1 MNHLIKVEFEY
12 NVGFLPTARSRKARI
27 AKKRSHFYFPL
38 LEVEESEFK
47 KAFVVPVYDSR
58 YEGGTVEYR
67 SYKGVLYKPMLNPYN
82 ENYPALW
89 TKEDC
94 IRYATPSSYYHNLFL
109 SDYEEMEEGSV
120 ILSDNKNERIASLL
134 NEYMRSSTRKLMFNY
149 TLWEVTKEPRYRVAF
164 YNGFG
169 SYHRPLIMVDSD
181 GPFNANQFDLAVD
194 YALKQSK
201 GDGRVTREK
210 LQEDTY
216 RKIVV
221 LDDTFV
227 TEYKHEVAF
236 MSDDPIEFGILLAE
250 EAKLS
255 IDGRLLFNI
264 SGLDEE
270 YLSSLLFA
278 DGILTPLGS
287 ICMERRR
294 LELVKDGNYFIARH
308 KVDYFDL
315 D

>member
-1 MNHLIKVEFEY
+1 
-12 NVGFLPTARSRKARI
+12 
-27 AKKRSHFYFPL
+27 
-38 LEVEESEFK
+38 
-47 KAFVVPVYDSR
+47 
-58 YEGGTVEYR
+58 
-67 SYKGVLYKPMLNPYN
+67 
-82 ENYPALW
+82 
-89 TKEDC
+89 
-94 IRYATPSSYYHNLFL
+94 
-109 SDYEEMEEGSV
+109 
-120 ILSDNKNERIASLL
+120 
-134 NEYMRSSTRKLMFNY
+134 MFND
-149 TLWEVTKEPRYRVAF
+149 TLWEVAKEPRYRVAF

-221 LDDTFV
+221 LDNTFV
-227 TEYKHEVAF
+227 TGYKHEVAF

-255 IDGRLLFNI
+255 IDGRLLFNMD
-264 SGLDEE
+264 GLDEE

-278 DGILTPLGS
+278 DGVLTPLGS